1 MFVFYGEVAVKCP
14 RAREREAE
22 KQMEERERKWG
33 ERRNVW
39 AQ

>member
-1 MFVFYGEVAVKCP
+1 MGEEGSP

-22 KQMEERERKWG
+22 KHTEERERKWG